1 MGEAGGFP
9 STDRLLGYILL
20 PWALSKMNGSTA
32 RWWLSV
38 ITQGLGGSRVE
49 TLLRYSC
56 GELGQAISLT
66 PFRGIPLRAL
76 LHMVKMPGRCP
87 RLSSTGFA
95 GDTLPSSSFSLLA
108 THVSETNT
116 HWTMGPSV
124 DDGDPFQI
132 WGSITAA
139 SHSLYRT

>member
-1 MGEAGGFP
+1 M
-9 STDRLLGYILL
+9 RLVGSHQRIGYILL
-20 PWALSKMNGSTA
+20 PWALTKMNSSTA
-32 RWWLSV
+32 RCWLPV

-56 GELGQAISLT
+56 GKLGQAISLT
-66 PFRGIPLRAL
+66 SFRGIPLRAL
-76 LHMVKMPGRCP
+76 LHMVEIAFMPGRCH

-95 GDTLPSSSFSLLA
+95 WDTLPSSSFSLLA
-108 THVSETNT
+108 THVSETIT
-116 HWTMGPSV
+116 HRAMGPSV

-132 WGSITAA
+132 RGSITAA